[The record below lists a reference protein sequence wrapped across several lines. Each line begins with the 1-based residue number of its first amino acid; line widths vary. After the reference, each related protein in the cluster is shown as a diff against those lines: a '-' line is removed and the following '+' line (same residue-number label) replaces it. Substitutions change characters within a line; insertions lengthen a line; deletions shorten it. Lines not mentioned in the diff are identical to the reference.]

1 MWGSCVNG
9 WVDGAHSS
17 VAVSSQAVR
26 EAALLLSTLQA
37 QKTLALFTA
46 STLIS
51 PEQVCVCASV
61 CVRAS
66 MDLSDLLFS
75 FRWMLCI
82 RVCVCVC
89 VCVLLHICMGL
100 TVYV

>member
-1 MWGSCVNG
+1 MEIFLFCCSAICREMWASCVNG

-51 PEQVCVCASV
+51 PEQVCVSASV
-61 CVRAS
+61 CV
-66 MDLSDLLFS
+66 
-75 FRWMLCI
+75 
-82 RVCVCVC
+82 
-89 VCVLLHICMGL
+89 
-100 TVYV
+100 